1 MLCKCIIHTLYNANH
16 CFKNKTLEGEK
27 KITPFTMDWF
37 SQANAG
43 RQRAIKS
50 PLALTDESV
59 VPVSAVVTQTATFL
73 VFCITL

>member
-1 MLCKCIIHTLYNANH
+1 
-16 CFKNKTLEGEK
+16 
-27 KITPFTMDWF
+27 MDWF